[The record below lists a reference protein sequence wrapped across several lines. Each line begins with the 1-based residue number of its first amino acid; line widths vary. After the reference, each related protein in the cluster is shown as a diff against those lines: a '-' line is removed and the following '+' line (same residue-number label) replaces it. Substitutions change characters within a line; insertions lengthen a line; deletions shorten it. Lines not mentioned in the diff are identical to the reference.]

1 MKAIYQDWF
10 QLKQAPF
17 AITPDPAFVYL
28 SGAHQE
34 ALAHLLYGV
43 GQGGGGGF
51 VQLTGEV
58 GTGKTTLC
66 RCLLEQVEAGT
77 HIALILNP
85 LLNPEELIEAILHE
99 LQLDESLPLSHKQRL
114 DRLNEYLLATY
125 TAGERVVVII
135 DEAQNLPPETLEQLR
150 LLTNLETNT
159 DKLLQIILLGQPEL
173 RDLLGRNDLRQ
184 LAQRI
189 TARFHLT
196 PLNQDETAAY
206 VKHRLAVAGKP
217 GAHNPFTAAAL
228 KALYRTSSGV
238 PRLINTIADR
248 AMLAAYA
255 GEQTS
260 IDAKLIRAAAEEVT
274 GESAVTV
281 FGMPAWA
288 GILSAVIV
296 IALLAGWY
304 FRDQL
309 LPGSIELVQ
318 NTGSQPV
325 ASSKEPE
332 AELLPP
338 PGEPAPAEVETIEPV
353 HILSPAD
360 RYLASKQAWS
370 GMARVWGIEGQGSLL
385 TESCNNH
392 PNNGFACLEL
402 QGNWRRI
409 RDLNLPVVI
418 ELGNGDNPDHLL
430 LTKLHASEAEIYP
443 LGPVDLQSLDQD
455 WRGRYFVTWPQD
467 PDWPLVIHADEA
479 EGEIAQRLK
488 TLAQDLVPAW
498 QGDVSTQPDP
508 QFGSWL
514 RTFQR
519 SWGLEDDGIIGPE
532 TLLYLI
538 APSLQIQIPQNTV
551 LEAGE

>member
-51 VQLTGEV
+51 GQLTGEV

-66 RCLLEQVEAGT
+66 RCLLEQVEPGT

-85 LLNPEELIEAILHE
+85 LLNPEELIAAIVHE
-99 LQLDESLPLSHKQRL
+99 LRLEETETLSHKQRL
-114 DRLNEYLLATY
+114 DCLNEYLLAAY
-125 TAGERVVVII
+125 TAGDRVVVII

-196 PLNQDETAAY
+196 PLNAQETAAY

-217 GAHNPFTAAAL
+217 GAHNPFSQKAL
-228 KALYRTSSGV
+228 KALYRVSAGI

-255 GEQTS
+255 GEKTA
-260 IDAKLIRAAAEEVT
+260 IDKNLINAAAEEVT
-274 GESAVTV
+274 GKKRATI
-281 FGMPAWA
+281 FGQPPLIPALIIFLA
-288 GILSAVIV
+288 ITILSA
-296 IALLAGWY
+296 WY
-304 FRDQL
+304 FRDQW
-309 LPGSIELVQ
+309 LPEKQADTAQQANVTEVIS
-318 NTGSQPV
+318 TATKPTPT
-325 ASSKEPE
+325 ATE
-332 AELLPP
+332 ADTELLT
-338 PGEPAPAEVETIEPV
+338 V
-353 HILSPAD
+353 D
-360 RYLASKQAWS
+360 RYRASKQAWS
-370 GMARVWGIEGQGSLL
+370 GMAQVWGIPGQGGLL
-385 TESCNNH
+385 AESCEENTA
-392 PNNGFACLEL
+392 NGFACLKL
-402 QGNWRRI
+402 QGNWRRV
-409 RDLNLPVVI
+409 RDLNLPVII
-418 ELGNGDNPDHLL
+418 ELGGGENPDHLL
-430 LTKLHASEAEIYP
+430 LTKLLPDQAEIYP
-443 LGPVDLQSLDQD
+443 LGRVSLQALDQD
-455 WRGRYFVTWPQD
+455 WRGRYFVIWPQD
-467 PDWPLVIHADEA
+467 PDWPTTIHADQL
-479 EGEIAQRLK
+479 EGEIAHRLK
-488 TLAQDLVPAW
+488 SVASGLVPAW
-498 QGDVSTQPDP
+498 PGDISEQLDP
-508 QFGSWL
+508 QFASWL
-514 RTFQR
+514 RSFQR

-538 APSLQIQIPQNTV
+538 APSLRFQLPQDEFQ
-551 LEAGE
+551 EAGE